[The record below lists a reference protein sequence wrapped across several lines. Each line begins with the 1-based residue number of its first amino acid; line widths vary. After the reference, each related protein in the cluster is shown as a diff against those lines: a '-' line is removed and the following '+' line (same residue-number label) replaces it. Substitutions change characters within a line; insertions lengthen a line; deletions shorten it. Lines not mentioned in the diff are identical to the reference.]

1 MHKDSGPSVVVARN
15 SSLVPRSVYDDAA
28 VAAPRL
34 AAAGNLPFLERLYNS
49 AKEQLKAIRPAGV
62 STKALPGIAAKVGI
76 PLAGLAAL
84 GAAGQEFDD
93 DEGLAV
99 NTAQAGGR
107 FVGDLGT
114 NAVLAIGGGLVGGP
128 VGAVA
133 LPVLASLLGVQENVG
148 SGLAAAAGGITEAI
162 VGEDGNERALRQARQ
177 KAMQDIEI
185 QAAGLEKLA
194 PIMDK
199 VNEMNAAR
207 MLRSQEQQ
215 MQLQTNYNF
224 ANNLNQ
230 AALQRNNAIDN
241 ARLVAM
247 QELL

>member
-1 MHKDSGPSVVVARN
+1 MAIARN

-28 VAAPRL
+28 VAVPRL
-34 AAAGNLPFLERLYNS
+34 AAGGDASFMQKALE
-49 AKEQLKAIRPAGV
+49 KLKGIRPAGV

-76 PLAGLAAL
+76 PLAALTAL
-84 GAAGQEFDD
+84 GAAGSEFGD
-93 DEGLAV
+93 DEGIAV

-107 FVGDLGT
+107 LVGDLGS
-114 NAVLAIGGGLVGGP
+114 NALLATGGFLVGGP

-133 LPVLASLLGVQENVG
+133 LPVLASLLGVQDNVG
-148 SGLAAAAGGITEAI
+148 KGLASAAGGITEAI
-162 VGEDGNERALRQARQ
+162 IGEDGNERALRQARQ

-224 ANNLNQ
+224 ANSLNQ